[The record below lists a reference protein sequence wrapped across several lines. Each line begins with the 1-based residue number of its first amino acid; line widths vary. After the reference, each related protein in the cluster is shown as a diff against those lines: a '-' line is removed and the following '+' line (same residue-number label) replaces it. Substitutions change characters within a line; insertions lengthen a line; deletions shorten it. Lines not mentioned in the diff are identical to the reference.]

1 MKPIAKTMIFL
12 KEIFFS
18 LIFICGNTGELC
30 LDIIKSNHVFKL
42 KLNSGCYQQAD
53 INGGN

>member
-1 MKPIAKTMIFL
+1 MKPIAKSMIFL
-12 KEIFFS
+12 RKIFFF